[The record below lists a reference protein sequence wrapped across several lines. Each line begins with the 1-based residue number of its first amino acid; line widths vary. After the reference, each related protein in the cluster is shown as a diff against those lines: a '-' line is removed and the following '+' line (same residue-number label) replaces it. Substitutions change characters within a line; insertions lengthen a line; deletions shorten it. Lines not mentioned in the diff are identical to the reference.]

1 MTEATRRRRH
11 GAGRARARFAAL
23 ALAAVA
29 VGGCAIQ
36 PDSAPRDIPAE
47 ERGQLDPVAPGA
59 EATGQSRIYLV
70 AGEGS
75 GGRQE
80 LRTVL
85 RDVEPQAPEP
95 VLQALIAGPNR
106 GELDNGMSSPL
117 PPSTTLHS
125 ARLVAGTLNVDIS
138 AEILDLSGPAV
149 RLAVAQI
156 VFTASELDGV
166 RTVRLRVDGQSRDW
180 PDGRGELQSAPLSVY
195 DYPDVAESAQPPFPP
210 IPSEE
215 PDA

>member
-1 MTEATRRRRH
+1 MTPPARRR
-11 GAGRARARFAAL
+11 GAGW
-23 ALAAVA
+23 AAVVA
-29 VGGCAIQ
+29 IAATAGAGCAIQ

-47 ERGQLDPVAPGA
+47 ERQLDPVPSGA

-70 AGEGS
+70 ADEGS
-75 GGRQE
+75 DGGQE

-85 RDVEPQAPEP
+85 RDVEPRAFEP
-95 VLQALIAGPNR
+95 ALRALIAGPNR
-106 GELDNGMSSPL
+106 DERDNGMSSPL

-138 AEILDLSGPAV
+138 DEILDLSGTAL

-166 RTVRLRVDGQSRDW
+166 RAVRLRVDGQSRDW
-180 PDGRGELQSAPLSVY
+180 PDGRAELQSAPLSVY
-195 DYPDVAESAQPPFPP
+195 DYPGLAESAQPPFPP
-210 IPSEE
+210 IPSPE

>member
-1 MTEATRRRRH
+1 VTPAVGHRR
-11 GAGRARARFAAL
+11 AARAVARLAASAL
-23 ALAAVA
+23 AVAAG
-29 VGGCAIQ
+29 GGCAIQ

-70 AGEGS
+70 TGEGS
-75 GGRQE
+75 GGDQE

-95 VLQALIAGPNR
+95 VLRALIAGPNQ
-106 GELDNGMSSPL
+106 GEFDNGMTSLVPA
-117 PPSTTLHS
+117 STTLHS

-138 AEILDLSGPAV
+138 AEILDLSGTAV

-180 PDGRGELQSAPLSVY
+180 PDGRGELQSTPLTVY
-195 DYPDVAESAQPPFPP
+195 DYPDMAESAQPPYPP
-210 IPSEE
+210 IPSPE